1 MSLLYGQGQS
11 DNKITGLCSS
21 RLRSGRLCKKPPW
34 DKSRACSP
42 HQVFCGASRWYFFP
56 FLYWLPFVLIKDLST
71 ARKLTLFCS
80 IFGSVKKITQKL
92 QTNYLS
98 LNLRKY
104 KAVIEANFSK
114 GLAAVFHE
122 KLCPHC
128 QLIPDFT
135 RCVLLAYLVSY
146 ERCICKSVFSCPAFI
161 WRVVFFISF
170 ARRCTT

>member
-1 MSLLYGQGQS
+1 M
-11 DNKITGLCSS
+11 
-21 RLRSGRLCKKPPW
+21 
-34 DKSRACSP
+34 
-42 HQVFCGASRWYFFP
+42 
-56 FLYWLPFVLIKDLST
+56 IKDSST

-92 QTNYLS
+92 PTNYLS
-98 LNLRKY
+98 FNLRKY

-146 ERCICKSVFSCPAFI
+146 ERCFCKSVFHVQHYLKGCLFH
-161 WRVVFFISF
+161 VFCEKMHNTFVFRWMETNEGDEIDVASV
-170 ARRCTT
+170 ARRYHLISQKLFYRTRVRSLFTLVTN